1 MNRLPLTTT
10 HAKRVSDAYSRVPCS
25 QSVIFTHGLYFNIPE
40 ALPHNKIS
48 AWPWANISQRT
59 YMSLLLWPPVDL
71 QNRMLCISKADISI
85 FQTLFFCLISWGI
98 SDCQP
103 WMAATLS
110 VAIPF
115 ALKWVSIRVTLSS
128 VCKDFT
134 NIYQRW
140 KWSNLCEIAFHDREK
155 LLLLVLTCITY

>member
-71 QNRMLCISKADISI
+71 RNRMLCISKANISI
-85 FQTLFFCLISWGI
+85 ISNFIFLFDRMRNFG
-98 SDCQP
+98 
-103 WMAATLS
+103 LS
-110 VAIPF
+110 TMGGGN
-115 ALKWVSIRVTLSS
+115 L
-128 VCKDFT
+128 VCCNTVCSKIGFDPG
-134 NIYQRW
+134 NIVF
-140 KWSNLCEIAFHDREK
+140 SL
-155 LLLLVLTCITY
+155 